1 MRSTAISHPSASRS
15 LADKPLVIGLTG
27 NIGTGKSTVS
37 GILAGLGA
45 LIIDADQVAHRVMEP
60 SQPAYQAIIAEFGQ
74 EIAPEGGSIDRRLLG
89 QIVFTDPAALARLE
103 AIVHPAVYRQVKELV
118 QESVEPVVV
127 IEAIKLLEAGLSLQ
141 LCDVVWVVTAPREEQ
156 IERLI
161 RTRDLSR
168 AEAMLRIDAQPP
180 QPDKVAQAD
189 VVIRNAGSLEQL
201 HQQVMAA
208 WQQVLVVLDQAGN
221 KVSKEPDED
230 PTKPV

>member
-1 MRSTAISHPSASRS
+1 MRNTAISHPSVGRS

-37 GILAGLGA
+37 GLLAGLGA
-45 LIIDADQVAHRVMEP
+45 LIIDADQVAHLVMEP
-60 SQPAYQAIIAEFGQ
+60 GQPAYQAIIAEFGQ

-141 LCDVVWVVTAPREEQ
+141 LCDMVWVVTAPREEQ

-168 AEAMLRIDAQPP
+168 AEAVLRIDAQPP
-180 QPDKVAQAD
+180 QSDKVAQAD
-189 VVIRNAGSLEQL
+189 VVVENAGSLDQL

-208 WQQVLVVLDQAGN
+208 WQQVLVELEQAGK

-230 PTKPV
+230 PAKPV